1 MTGNGTCILYTAQAV
16 AKFTQSFYN
25 HAVSKFCLFFTIT
38 KAQILAIQC
47 IVRIL
52 TRRRGEE
59 IEEGVILNSFCNSS
73 NRSSRLMLLLLL
85 NCLYSD
91 ILALFPIN
99 DATLK
104 SNTYHIKR
112 SSFPSKL
119 DWPIIQTG
127 IHFKTGMG
135 NYCG

>member
-1 MTGNGTCILYTAQAV
+1 MVLASFIQHKQWLRLPRA
-16 AKFTQSFYN
+16 FTTMPCF
-25 HAVSKFCLFFTIT
+25 
-38 KAQILAIQC
+38 QILPFLYHYWGTEIFVMQC

-104 SNTYHIKR
+104 SNTYKIKR
-112 SSFPSKL
+112 SRFPSKL

-127 IHFKTGMG
+127 IHSKTGMG

>member
-1 MTGNGTCILYTAQAV
+1 M
-16 AKFTQSFYN
+16 
-25 HAVSKFCLFFTIT
+25 
-38 KAQILAIQC
+38 QC

-104 SNTYHIKR
+104 SNTHNIKR
-112 SSFPSKL
+112 PRFTSKE
-119 DWPIIQTG
+119 DWPITQTG
-127 IHFKTGMG
+127 IHFKTGMC